1 MQVLKGLNNFF
12 WINTKKIRNSLEM
25 EEMYFCSIYV
35 AICVQEC
42 ESGLQVP
49 KSEVKRVIEN
59 SGNEKN

>member
-1 MQVLKGLNNFF
+1 METIEQIFF
-12 WINTKKIRNSLEM
+12 GFALKIRKSLEM

-42 ESGLQVP
+42 ESGLQEP

-59 SGNEKN
+59 SRN

>member
-1 MQVLKGLNNFF
+1 
-12 WINTKKIRNSLEM
+12 M

-59 SGNEKN
+59 SGNEEN